1 MELTKA
7 KKISRTAVAKSL
19 LDLPT
24 TRSKTDEEMLVIESL
39 LSLGSDNVPECP
51 KSSSPCSDSCAEHT
65 ANLEPLCSP
74 ESPKENRDGDNNA
87 YMNKSFR
94 PQESEPQNV
103 STQV

>member
-1 MELTKA
+1 M
-7 KKISRTAVAKSL
+7 
-19 LDLPT
+19 LDLQAT
-24 TRSKTDEEMLVIESL
+24 LSKTKEETLVIENL

-51 KSSSPCSDSCAEHT
+51 KSSLPCSDSRAEHT

-87 YMNKSFR
+87 YMNKLFR
-94 PQESEPQNV
+94 PQESKPQNV

>member
-1 MELTKA
+1 M
-7 KKISRTAVAKSL
+7 
-19 LDLPT
+19 LDLHT
-24 TRSKTDEEMLVIESL
+24 TLNKTDKEMLVIESL

-51 KSSSPCSDSCAEHT
+51 KSSSPCSGNRAEHT

-74 ESPKENRDGDNNA
+74 ESPKENRDGDSNA